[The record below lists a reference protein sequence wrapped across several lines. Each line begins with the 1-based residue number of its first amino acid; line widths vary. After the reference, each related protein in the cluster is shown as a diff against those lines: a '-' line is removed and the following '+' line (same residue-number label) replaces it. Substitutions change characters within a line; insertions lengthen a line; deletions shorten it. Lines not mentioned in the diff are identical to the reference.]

1 MNYNLRYK
9 NLTEYYQRLVT
20 SWMVNK
26 FNIDPEEAEF
36 WFPEMVIF
44 LEHRNTK
51 KDRKLLK
58 TLEEI
63 SEDEQFLNSLFGI

>member
-1 MNYNLRYK
+1 MNYTLRYK
-9 NLTEYYQRLVT
+9 NLTGYYQRFVT

-36 WFPEMVIF
+36 WFPEMVAF

-58 TLEEI
+58 ELEEI